1 MFFVK
6 VITEDSEKKEE
17 ENVLLKYCLVFEMPF
32 VSCIA
37 SVTLYLVCIRIP
49 YDGEKTNP

>member
-6 VITEDSEKKEE
+6 VTTEDSEKKEE

-37 SVTLYLVCIRIP
+37 SVNTLPGLYTYPIRW
-49 YDGEKTNP
+49 